1 MGKRVVALDKRRRPR
16 AGVDSGAVLNALA
29 SAVVVVD
36 GADAIVHVNHSGE
49 QLFQGS
55 SQHLRG
61 QRLADM
67 LPTDNPV
74 FALLAQ
80 VRADRATVSE
90 YGVNLDSPRLGRHF
104 VNIQASP
111 VAERPNMVAM
121 SIQERSIADRI
132 NHQLSRRG
140 AARSVTAMAR
150 MLAHE
155 VKNPLSGIRGAA
167 QLLEETA
174 AAGDRSLTQL
184 IRGEVD
190 RICALLDR
198 MEVFSDSG
206 PLRREPVNIHE
217 VLTRVRQIA
226 ENGFARHVRIVESYD
241 PSLPHVLG
249 SRDQLIQVF
258 LNLVKNAAEAVP
270 AKEGEIV
277 LTTAYRPGVR
287 FALPGRESR
296 EHLPL
301 MISVEDN
308 GEGIPEDIK
317 AHIFDPFV
325 SAKPTGSGLGLAL
338 VAKVVDDHGGA
349 IEVDSKARHTIIRVL
364 MPMYRSD
371 AESDGGDD

>member
-1 MGKRVVALDKRRRPR
+1 MGKRVVALDRRRQRR
-16 AGVDSGAVLNALA
+16 ADMDSGAVLNALA

-55 SQHLRG
+55 VQHLRG

-111 VAERPNMVAM
+111 LAEPPDMVAI

-174 AAGDRSLTQL
+174 AAGDRTLTQL

-241 PSLPHVLG
+241 PSLPYVLG

-270 AKEGEIV
+270 ARDGEII

-287 FALPGRESR
+287 FALPGRDSR

-308 GEGIPEDIK
+308 GEGIPDDIK

-349 IEVDSKARHTIIRVL
+349 IEVDSKTRHTIMRVL
-364 MPMYRSD
+364 MPMHRS
-371 AESDGGDD
+371 EGDGGDD